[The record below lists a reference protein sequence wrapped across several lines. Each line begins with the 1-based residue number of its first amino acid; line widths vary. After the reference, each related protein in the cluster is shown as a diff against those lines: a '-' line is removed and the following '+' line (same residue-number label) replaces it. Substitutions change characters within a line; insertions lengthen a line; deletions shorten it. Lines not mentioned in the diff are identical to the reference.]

1 MSPCAGLE
9 SLSGVFC
16 DAFTTVPEPDIYTR
30 LVIISFSMTFKTN
43 GSWEKVDTLR
53 DTFYGLF
60 IGNSFHLFQLED
72 TLEFIQKH

>member
-1 MSPCAGLE
+1 MSPCTGLQ

-16 DAFTTVPEPDIYTR
+16 DACTTVPEPGTYTR

-43 GSWEKVDTLR
+43 GNWEKVGILR
-53 DTFYGLF
+53 HMFYGLF

-72 TLEFIQKH
+72 TLEP

>member
-1 MSPCAGLE
+1 MSPCTGLE

-16 DAFTTVPEPDIYTR
+16 DACTTVPEPGIYTR

-43 GSWEKVDTLR
+43 GSWEKVGTLR
-53 DTFYGLF
+53 HTFY
-60 IGNSFHLFQLED
+60 GNSFHLFQLED